1 MFVCFSVADD
11 NFTAKNASFD
21 EDLTIGVVKCW
32 FNQNKRFHVACD
44 VTRPSTWLREVLSS
58 VAIISHLGVLSVL
71 TQQKVT
77 PIWIMFILYLSV
89 TKKIHKVLVYSCK
102 NTIMWPGSNRAHF
115 MTVRRRNAHLAWN
128 IKIYSAFSAGTLK
141 TATKIWESS
150 LKFQLIYILP
160 K

>member
-71 TQQKVT
+71 TQQT
-77 PIWIMFILYLSV
+77 ELGQSNTHMNY
-89 TKKIHKVLVYSCK
+89 VYVVFKCQEQD
-102 NTIMWPGSNRAHF
+102 T
-115 MTVRRRNAHLAWN
+115 
-128 IKIYSAFSAGTLK
+128 
-141 TATKIWESS
+141 
-150 LKFQLIYILP
+150 
-160 K
+160 